1 MGLTWDEAKNRANR
15 QKHGINFLDAVGVFD
30 DDYRQVTVDP
40 YPHEER
46 FRTYGMVN
54 NVLIVVVHTEIE
66 ENQATGEPFGRIIS
80 ARMLSNHERRRFEEG
95 TL

>member
-1 MGLTWDEAKNRANR
+1 MGLTWDEAKNRANS
-15 QKHGINFLDAVGVFD
+15 QKHKINFHDAIHVFED
-30 DDYRQVTVDP
+30 NYRQVRLDP

-54 NVLIVVVHTEIE
+54 SVLIVVVHTEIE
-66 ENQATGEPFGRIIS
+66 EDPANGEPFGRIIS
-80 ARMLSNHERRRFEEG
+80 ARMMNNHERRSFEEG